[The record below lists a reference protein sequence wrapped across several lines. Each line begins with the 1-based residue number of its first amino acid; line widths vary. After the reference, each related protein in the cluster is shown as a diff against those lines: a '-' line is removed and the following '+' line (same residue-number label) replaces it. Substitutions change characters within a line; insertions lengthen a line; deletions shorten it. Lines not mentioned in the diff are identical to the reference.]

1 MCVTVT
7 LLRCVVYVPI
17 TTHNHRRRKGSV
29 VGGHYGE
36 CGARVIAGVWRQ
48 SPQRGPGAEPLVSG
62 AKPPPLMKLKA
73 FWSLDV
79 QRSRHIYRK
88 QYALLRSTGVR
99 VGGGG
104 RVHGAPNP
112 VIGGLVP
119 APGSAAYAHNFQDAI
134 GYTSSS
140 SRLRPHPSDC
150 VDLHVRLDVG

>member
-62 AKPPPLMKLKA
+62 AKPPPDEAESILVIGCPTEPVYLPKTV
-73 FWSLDV
+73 SLCFV
-79 QRSRHIYRK
+79 TVHWCQSWGGECMVPPTPS
-88 QYALLRSTGVR
+88 L
-99 VGGGG
+99 GGGLCW
-104 RVHGAPNP
+104 P
-112 VIGGLVP
+112 P
-119 APGSAAYAHNFQDAI
+119 APPPMRIIFRTPLAI
-134 GYTSSS
+134 
-140 SRLRPHPSDC
+140 LHRP
-150 VDLHVRLDVG
+150 VDFVPIHQIA

>member
-62 AKPPPLMKLKA
+62 AKPPPDEAESIL
-73 FWSLDV
+73 
-79 QRSRHIYRK
+79 
-88 QYALLRSTGVR
+88 
-99 VGGGG
+99 
-104 RVHGAPNP
+104 
-112 VIGGLVP
+112 VIGCSTEPAYLPKTVCFVTVHWCQSWGGQSAWCPQLRHWGLVP

-140 SRLRPHPSDC
+140 SRLCPHPSDC

>member
-36 CGARVIAGVWRQ
+36 CGARVIAGVWKQ

-99 VGGGG
+99 VGGAECM
-104 RVHGAPNP
+104 VPP
-112 VIGGLVP
+112 TPSLGGLCRPP
-119 APGSAAYAHNFQDAI
+119 APPPMRIIFRTPLAI
-134 GYTSSS
+134 
-140 SRLRPHPSDC
+140 LHRP
-150 VDLHVRLDVG
+150 VDFVPIHQIA